1 MRSPIRPAPALVS
14 PSPQADREERA
25 PSIRELEV
33 LRALVSH
40 GKTTAAAAKLGIT
53 QPAVSRAIAQLE
65 AHTGLVL
72 FRREGGRLLATAEA
86 LALARESEPIFTTLE
101 RLERANWRPIEANP
115 TLRVGCPPTM
125 AQFFLTELLAAFSRA
140 EPEMR
145 LQFEIGSG
153 DDVLRQVTNGDMDIG
168 IVDAAPSHPGARFV
182 SFRVSEAHVIVP
194 KGSPWAGRASISPV
208 DVADQPFIAL
218 ARRFPSRTVID
229 RLLLGAGVTARLVA
243 EVSTVGSAC
252 DLVEAGIGFT
262 IANPF
267 PVIFGRRDRLD
278 FVPFRPAIA
287 YETSFVLPSMVP
299 PTPVARR
306 FMDFVRA
313 NQRDDGISTA
323 IR

>member
-1 MRSPIRPAPALVS
+1 MPAPITPAS
-14 PSPQADREERA
+14 KRPHPPAEPDARA

-65 AHTGLVL
+65 AHTGLTL

-101 RLERANWRPIEANP
+101 RLERANWRPIEENP
-115 TLRVGCPPTM
+115 TLRIACPPTM
-125 AQFFLTELLAAFSRA
+125 AQFFVNDLLAAFSRA

-145 LQFEIGSG
+145 LSFEIGSG
-153 DDVLRQVTNGDMDIG
+153 DDVIRQVTNGDTDIG

-194 KGSPWAGRASISPV
+194 KGAAWAGRATITP
-208 DVADQPFIAL
+208 DDFRDQPFIAL

-229 RLLLGAGVTARLVA
+229 RLFLGAGVTARIVA
-243 EVSTVGSAC
+243 EVSTVASAC
-252 DLVEAGIGFT
+252 ELVEAGIGVT

-267 PVIFGRRDRLD
+267 PVIFGRRERLD

-306 FMDFVRA
+306 FMDFVRMH
-313 NQRDDGISTA
+313 QREDGISTA